1 MPKKVILIAAVTI
14 DGYIARHSL
23 EITRWSKD
31 LHVFKKQT
39 MGHPLIMGF
48 NTNKTLSSHLKGRRV
63 ITVQRND
70 DPANILK
77 SIKEDICFIAGG
89 GKTYHCFYS
98 FVTHLYITPH
108 PYVFGSGIP
117 LFSGSRTKELKT
129 KFLKL
134 LEIDKENGIFQ
145 YQYEVLGS

>member
-1 MPKKVILIAAVTI
+1 MPKKVILIEAVTM

-23 EITRWSKD
+23 EITRWSKA

-48 NTNKTLSSHLKGRRV
+48 TTNKTLSSHLKGRRV
-63 ITVQRND
+63 IIVQRND
-70 DPANILK
+70 DPVNVLK
-77 SIKEDICFIAGG
+77 SVKEDICFIAGG
-89 GKTYHCFYS
+89 GKTYNRFYP

-117 LFSGSRTKELKT
+117 LFSGSGMKELKT

>member
-1 MPKKVILIAAVTI
+1 MPKKVVLIAAVTI

-63 ITVQRND
+63 IIVQRND
-70 DPANILK
+70 DPVNVLK
-77 SIKEDICFIAGG
+77 SVKEDICFIAGG
-89 GKTYHCFYS
+89 GKTYDRFCP

-117 LFSGSRTKELKT
+117 LFSGSGMKELKT

>member
-1 MPKKVILIAAVTI
+1 
-14 DGYIARHSL
+14 
-23 EITRWSKD
+23 
-31 LHVFKKQT
+31 

-48 NTNKTLSSHLKGRRV
+48 NTNKTLSSHLKGRKV
-63 ITVQRND
+63 IIVQRND
-70 DPANILK
+70 DPVNVLK

-89 GKTYHCFYS
+89 GKTYHRFYP

-108 PYVFGSGIP
+108 PYVFGSGVP
-117 LFSGSRTKELKT
+117 LFSGSGMKELKT

>member
-1 MPKKVILIAAVTI
+1 MPKKVVLIAAVTI

-117 LFSGSRTKELKT
+117 LFSGSRMKELKT

>member
-63 ITVQRND
+63 IIVQRND
-70 DPANILK
+70 DPANVLK

-89 GKTYHCFYS
+89 GKTYHCFYP

-108 PYVFGSGIP
+108 PHVFGSGIP
-117 LFSGSRTKELKT
+117 LFSGSGMKELKT